1 MSLLK
6 EGNDILPVLGVLE
19 TRKRF
24 FGPRYKRLGVLEVL
38 VQVLLCPYHISVGV
52 CLRVEIKGLCA
63 GLTTDDAVQVRA
75 GLVHP
80 ACADGVAL
88 VATRHE

>member
-6 EGNDILPVLGVLE
+6 EGNEISPVLGVLE

-24 FGPRYKRLGVLEVL
+24 LGPRYKRLRVLEVL
-38 VQVLLCPYHISVGV
+38 VQILLCPDHILVGM

-63 GLTTDDAVQVRA
+63 SLTTDDAVQVRA

-80 ACADGVAL
+80 ACTDGVAL
-88 VATRHE
+88 IAARHE